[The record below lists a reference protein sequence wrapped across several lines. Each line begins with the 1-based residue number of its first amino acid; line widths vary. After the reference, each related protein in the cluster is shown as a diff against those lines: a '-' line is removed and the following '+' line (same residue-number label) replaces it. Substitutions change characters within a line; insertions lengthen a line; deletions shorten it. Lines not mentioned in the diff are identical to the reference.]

1 MFGVSV
7 GMAGQT
13 HKRQHTPTNSG
24 DVACA
29 EYRPMTHEQMF
40 YEERG
45 RRLALE
51 QAQTVKSIL
60 VVNVCSKYARALTL
74 ENVCVWCVWCGPSTW
89 SSCKNASCNLVL
101 FPCPPP
107 YMCILSFS
115 PTHTNAHIDMCE

>member
-51 QAQTVKSIL
+51 QAQIVKSIL
-60 VVNVCSKYARALTL
+60 VVNVCSKYARALTFG
-74 ENVCVWCVWCGPSTW
+74 ECVCVVCMVWAQHMVFLQERLMQSGLVPL
-89 SSCKNASCNLVL
+89 SSSLYVYTL
-101 FPCPPP
+101 F
-107 YMCILSFS
+107 LAH
-115 PTHTNAHIDMCE
+115 THKRTY